1 MPRLLRV
8 GLLIHVLTEALFLN
22 LAEVELT
29 FALCLPWLCRL
40 TILLLP
46 CVFSRPLPAR
56 VRLRRR
62 VVVSRLPR
70 SCPGVAVVR
79 PC

>member
-29 FALCLPWLCRL
+29 FTLCLPWLCKIDDPSCSSRL
-40 TILLLP
+40 FFSVLCLLEFGLG
-46 CVFSRPLPAR
+46 VVLRLVLFAR
-56 VRLRRR
+56 VL
-62 VVVSRLPR
+62 VWP
-70 SCPGVAVVR
+70 
-79 PC
+79 

>member
-40 TILLLP
+40 TILPALP
-46 CVFSRPLPAR
+46 VCSFASFAAC
-56 VRLRRR
+56 
-62 VVVSRLPR
+62 S
-70 SCPGVAVVR
+70 SSA
-79 PC
+79 